1 MISVMRRQRVFFQ
14 ISIWLQTIVL
24 GAWLLSACSSPGG
37 PDSEQFTAT
46 DTTHPTVANPSPTPF
61 QPQLL
66 SPTPYRIR
74 VWLSP
79 ALPARLQQPIEALR
93 TGEKDHIEIVEDA
106 SAANV
111 RVEPGAETPLAN
123 WVYAVVAP
131 FPTVRDGISWQE
143 LKGVWEGTDGLE
155 GRVYASVSTVAAL
168 EWAMGLPAQANVVT
182 SSDRALIDLA
192 WSDRAAMAVVP
203 FEALEPRWKVFELD
217 GDSPIRIDFNQATYP
232 LIISFGLSGEP
243 ESVSGLREILDWP
256 ATNRDQGRLTV
267 VVMTGTTALTRATAW
282 MMEIHGISFP
292 GEKVGDWLR
301 EADFTHISNEVSFT
315 ETCPPPDPI
324 QAELR
329 FCSAPEYLQLLE
341 EIGADMIEL
350 TGNHVLD
357 WGEEAFLNS
366 LNEYRQRGWLYFGGG
381 ENLTEA
387 TQAVRVEHNG
397 NKLAFLGCNEV
408 GPSYAW
414 ATSTTP
420 GAASCNEDHLSK
432 EIELLRE
439 EGYLPIFTYQW
450 AEGASVLPAQM
461 AAFRETID
469 AGAVIVSGSQ
479 AHQPLGFELYQG
491 GFVHYGLGNLFFDQ
505 MQSLELRQEFIDRHV
520 FYDGRHISTEL
531 LTAILEDYAQPR
543 PMTPDERAPFL
554 AKIFKSSGW

>member
-1 MISVMRRQRVFFQ
+1 
-14 ISIWLQTIVL
+14 
-24 GAWLLSACSSPGG
+24 
-37 PDSEQFTAT
+37 
-46 DTTHPTVANPSPTPF
+46 
-61 QPQLL
+61 
-66 SPTPYRIR
+66 
-74 VWLSP
+74 
-79 ALPARLQQPIEALR
+79 
-93 TGEKDHIEIVEDA
+93 
-106 SAANV
+106 
-111 RVEPGAETPLAN
+111 
-123 WVYAVVAP
+123 
-131 FPTVRDGISWQE
+131 
-143 LKGVWEGTDGLE
+143 
-155 GRVYASVSTVAAL
+155 
-168 EWAMGLPAQANVVT
+168 
-182 SSDRALIDLA
+182 
-192 WSDRAAMAVVP
+192 MAVVP

-387 TQAVRVEHNG
+387 KQAVRVEHNG

-479 AHQPLGFELYQG
+479 AHQPLGFEFYQG